1 MIRTI
6 KPDLIR
12 RLFCITV
19 LLAAV
24 LRGWWAVTGSNRRPS
39 RCKRDALPT
48 ELTARCLHRP
58 MVRLA
63 GEDRAVPRPGA
74 DRNRPQMTATGPTS
88 PK

>member
-1 MIRTI
+1 
-6 KPDLIR
+6 
-12 RLFCITV
+12 
-19 LLAAV
+19 
-24 LRGWWAVTGSNRRPS
+24 
-39 RCKRDALPT
+39 
-48 ELTARCLHRP
+48 